1 MSTIADPEPLPERGM
16 LRAGVGVSADPDT
29 ERAAAE
35 AADRAL
41 KQAGLREADAALVFA
56 TTPHIP
62 RMDRVRRVLREKTG
76 AASLAGCSAQ
86 GIITMEGEVERGP
99 AVAVLVLASEA
110 LAITSFFHRPLQAHG
125 EEIGRALGRMART
138 AGDGE
143 RVLLLLPD
151 TFAFQPHP
159 MFDGV
164 AAEAG
169 AIPIVGGGASHDG
182 SLQQT
187 FLVGGDA
194 VSADAVTG
202 FLLHGTFRHTLGV
215 AQACRPLGEAMV
227 ITRADKSLI
236 LELGGQPALRV
247 LSQFLKEQRGL
258 PPATLQGHLFAG
270 FPLDPANP
278 ELRRGEYLVRS
289 FVGLDPK
296 RQAIAVAEEVTEGQ
310 VMTFALRHPYHAR
323 RELEQTL
330 EDAVM
335 ALGGRPP
342 RFGLYFNCC
351 GRGSG
356 LYGEPDA
363 DLKTIREHLGAFP
376 LLGFFTFAEIA
387 PIGGAPYLHNYTGV
401 LLLVGDA

>member
-1 MSTIADPEPLPERGM
+1 MIQ
-16 LRAGVGVSADPDT
+16 AGVGVSSHPDT
-29 ERAAAE
+29 ERATAE
-35 AADRAL
+35 AAERAL
-41 KQAGLREADAALVFA
+41 KQAGLRGADAALVFA
-56 TTPHIP
+56 TAPYIP
-62 RMDRVRRVLREKTG
+62 RMDRVRQILREKTG
-76 AASLAGCSAQ
+76 ASSLSGCCAQ
-86 GIITMEGEVERGP
+86 GIITIEGELERGP

-110 LAITSFFHRPLQAHG
+110 LAVTPFFYQPLHMRG
-125 EEIGRALGRMART
+125 EEIGRALGRLART

-159 MFDGV
+159 VFGGI

-169 AIPIVGGGASHDG
+169 TLPIVGGGASHDG
-182 SLQQT
+182 SFQQS
-187 FLVGGDA
+187 FLVGGDT

-202 FLLHGTFRHTLGV
+202 FLLHGTFQHTIGV
-215 AQACRPLGEAMV
+215 AQACRPLGGAMV
-227 ITRADKSLI
+227 ITRAEGSLI
-236 LELGGQPALRV
+236 LELGGQPALQV

-258 PPATLQGHLFAG
+258 PSATVQGHLFAG

-278 ELRRGEYLVRS
+278 RLRRGEYLVRS
-289 FVGLDPK
+289 FVGLDPA

-330 EDAVM
+330 EDAVL

-356 LYGEPDA
+356 LYGEPDV
-363 DLKTIREHLGAFP
+363 DLKLIREHLGTFP

-387 PIGGAPYLHNYTGV
+387 PIGGTTYLHNYTGV